1 MFFYCFGIALANYLL
16 VMSLHCLTQLFNGGI
31 MMKKITSTL
40 APLFACA
47 ITALSFSVNAADKW
61 DMPTPYGDGTHQTQ
75 VAQSFAKEV
84 NEKSN
89 GKLTIKVH
97 SGGSLIKHPEIHR
110 AVKSRQ
116 VQIGEVFIGRLGNN
130 DPVFKLDNI
139 PFLATDFDSAEK
151 LYQASK
157 GELTKALAKDSLKLL
172 YTSPW
177 PAQDLY
183 SNKEVKSLNDLSG
196 LKMRSYSPTT
206 SRLADLMGTTPVN
219 IPFSDVA
226 QAFTTNAI
234 DAMITSPSTGVNG
247 QSWDYIT
254 HFTTVHAWIPKNM
267 LFVNSKIFD
276 RLDKDTQEVILTAAA
291 NAEKKGWALGR
302 KLAVDDTETL
312 KKNGMIITEP
322 TEALQTEMRAIG
334 KTMVDEWLKESGET
348 GASIIEAYK
357 AQ

>member
-1 MFFYCFGIALANYLL
+1 MKFLKQPTAALLSSLL
-16 VMSLHCLTQLFNGGI
+16 VFGASQ
-31 MMKKITSTL
+31 
-40 APLFACA
+40 
-47 ITALSFSVNAADKW
+47 SVMAETRW

-75 VAQSFAKEV
+75 VARSFAEEV
-84 NEKSN
+84 NAN
-89 GKLTIKVH
+89 ATGKLNIKIH

-110 AVKSRQ
+110 AVKTRQ
-116 VQIGEVFIGRLGNN
+116 VPVGEVFIGRLGNIN
-130 DPVFKLDNI
+130 PIYKLDNI

-157 GELTKALAKDSLKLL
+157 PALQKALAKENLILL

-183 SNKEVKSLNDLSG
+183 SNKPVNSLKDLSG

-234 DAMITSPSTGVNG
+234 DAMVTSPSTGVNS
-247 QSWDYIT
+247 QSWDYIS
-254 HFTTVHAWIPKNM
+254 HFTTIHAWIPKNM
-267 LFVNSKIFD
+267 VFANKRVFD
-276 RLDKDTQEVILTAAA
+276 RLDEQTQNVIMTAAA

-302 KLAVDDTETL
+302 KLAVEHTDTL
-312 KKNGMIITEP
+312 KANGMTVSAPSEKLVSELEKIGNTMITEWLN
-322 TEALQTEMRAIG
+322 EAGDAG
-334 KTMVDEWLKESGET
+334 KAVLD
-348 GASIIEAYK
+348 AYQAK
-357 AQ
+357 

>member
-1 MFFYCFGIALANYLL
+1 
-16 VMSLHCLTQLFNGGI
+16 
-31 MMKKITSTL
+31 MKFLNVKN
-40 APLFACA
+40 AAFCA
-47 ITALSFSVNAADKW
+47 SIITATAFTGLSNLSAETRW
-61 DMPTPYGDGTHQTQ
+61 DMPLPYGDGTHQTQ
-75 VAQSFAKEV
+75 VARSFAEEV
-84 NEKSN
+84 NAN
-89 GKLTIKVH
+89 AQGKLSIKVH

-130 DPVFKLDNI
+130 DPIFKLDNI

-157 GELTKALAKDSLKLL
+157 GEITKALAKDNLTLL

-183 SNKEVKSLNDLSG
+183 SNKPINSLADLKG

-234 DAMITSPSTGVNG
+234 DAMVTSPSTGVNA
-247 QSWDYIT
+247 QSWDYIS
-254 HFTTVHAWIPKNM
+254 HFSTIHAWIPKNM
-267 LFVNSKIFD
+267 MFVNTKIFN
-276 RLDKDTQEVILTAAA
+276 RLDKDLQQVILTAAK
-291 NAEKKGWALGR
+291 NAEQKGWALGR
-302 KLAVDDTETL
+302 KLAVEHTDMLRD
-312 KKNGMIITEP
+312 KGMVVSAP
-322 TEALQTEMRAIG
+322 SAKLQSELRAIG
-334 KTMVDEWLKESGET
+334 KTMVAEWLDEA
-348 GASIIEAYK
+348 GASGQSVLEAFQ

>member
-1 MFFYCFGIALANYLL
+1 
-16 VMSLHCLTQLFNGGI
+16 
-31 MMKKITSTL
+31 MKKLTSKL
-40 APLFACA
+40 LPLFACTL
-47 ITALSFSVNAADKW
+47 TAVSLTANAADKW

-75 VAQSFAKEV
+75 VAHSFAKEV
-84 NEKSN
+84 NANSN

-130 DPVFKLDNI
+130 DPIFKLDNI

-151 LYQASK
+151 LYQVSK
-157 GELTKALAKDSLKLL
+157 PELTKALAKDSLKLL

-183 SNKEVKSLNDLSG
+183 SNKPVSSLADLAG

-234 DAMITSPSTGVNG
+234 DSMITSPSTGVNG
-247 QSWDYIT
+247 QSWDYIS

-267 LFVNSKIFD
+267 MFVNQKIFD
-276 RLDKDTQEVILTAAA
+276 RLDKDTQQVILTAAA
-291 NAEKKGWALGR
+291 NAEKKGWEMGR
-302 KLAVDDTETL
+302 KLAVEDTDTL
-312 KKNGMIITEP
+312 KKNGMIVAEP
-322 TEALQTEMRAIG
+322 TEKLQSEMRAIG
-334 KTMVDEWLKESGET
+334 KTMVAEWLKESGET
-348 GASIIEAYK
+348 GTAIIEAYNAK
-357 AQ
+357 

>member
-1 MFFYCFGIALANYLL
+1 MNKTSVIAGCILA
-16 VMSLHCLTQLFNGGI
+16 LF
-31 MMKKITSTL
+31 TTL
-40 APLFACA
+40 A
-47 ITALSFSVNAADKW
+47 TAADKW

-75 VAQSFAKEV
+75 VARSFAEEV
-84 NEKSN
+84 NANSG

-97 SGGSLIKHPEIHR
+97 SGGALIKHPEIHR

-130 DPVFKLDNI
+130 DPIFKLDNI

-151 LYQASK
+151 LYRASK
-157 GELTKALAKDSLKLL
+157 DELDKQLKKDKLMLL

-183 SNKEVKSLNDLSG
+183 SNKPVNSLADLQG
-196 LKMRSYSPTT
+196 LKMRAYSPTT

-234 DAMITSPSTGVNG
+234 DAMVTSPSTGVNS
-247 QSWDYIT
+247 QSWDYIS
-254 HFTTVHAWIPKNM
+254 HFTTINAWIPKNM
-267 LFVNSKIFD
+267 VFVNKRIFD
-276 RLDKDTQEVILTAAA
+276 RLDKDTQAVILTAAA

-302 KLAVDDTETL
+302 KLAVEHTDMLRENGMVVSAPSAQLDTEL
-312 KKNGMIITEP
+312 RE
-322 TEALQTEMRAIG
+322 IG
-334 KTMVDEWLKESGET
+334 KVMVKEWLDEAGPSGKKVID
-348 GASIIEAYK
+348 AFNAM
-357 AQ
+357 

>member
-1 MFFYCFGIALANYLL
+1 MKLLNRILSPKVSTSLVAVAALVGATNL
-16 VMSLHCLTQLFNGGI
+16 Q
-31 MMKKITSTL
+31 
-40 APLFACA
+40 AEAR
-47 ITALSFSVNAADKW
+47 W
-61 DMPTPYGDGTHQTQ
+61 DMPVPYGDGTHQTQ
-75 VAQSFAKEV
+75 VAKSFAQEV
-84 NEKSN
+84 NANSN

-130 DPVFKLDNI
+130 APVFKLDNI

-151 LYQASK
+151 LYTVSK
-157 GELTKALAKDSLKLL
+157 PALAKALAKDSLKLL

-183 SNKEVKSLNDLSG
+183 SNKPVTSLADLEG

-247 QSWDYIT
+247 QSWDYIS

-267 LFVNSKIFD
+267 MFVNEKVFN
-276 RLDKDTQEVILTAAA
+276 RLDKDTQEVILTAAV

-302 KLAVDDTETL
+302 KLAVEHTDLLRE
-312 KKNGMIITEP
+312 KGMIVAEP
-322 TEALQTEMRAIG
+322 TEQLQSEMRAIG
-334 KTMVDEWLKESGET
+334 QTMITQWLDEAGSEGK
-348 GASIIEAYK
+348 AIIDAFK

>member
-1 MFFYCFGIALANYLL
+1 MKRFAKKAAVVLTSMLTLGAASNALAE
-16 VMSLHCLTQLFNGGI
+16 
-31 MMKKITSTL
+31 KR
-40 APLFACA
+40 
-47 ITALSFSVNAADKW
+47 W
-61 DMPTPYGDGTHQTQ
+61 EMPTPYGDGTHQTQ
-75 VAQSFAKEV
+75 VARSFAEEV
-84 NEKSN
+84 TANSN
-89 GKLTIKVH
+89 GKLKINIH

-116 VQIGEVFIGRLGNN
+116 VPIGEVFIGRLGNL
-130 DPVFKLDNI
+130 DPIYKLDNI

-151 LYQASK
+151 LYKASRPAL
-157 GELTKALAKDSLKLL
+157 EKALAKEKLILL

-183 SNKEVKSLNDLSG
+183 TNKAVNSLADLKG
-196 LKMRSYSPTT
+196 MKMRSYSPTT

-247 QSWDYIT
+247 QSWDYISD
-254 HFTTVHAWIPKNM
+254 FTTVHAWIPKNM
-267 LFVNSKIFD
+267 VFANKRMFD
-276 RLDKDTQEVILTAAA
+276 RLDAETQQVILKAAA

-302 KLAVDDTETL
+302 KLAVEHTEML
-312 KKNGMIITEP
+312 AKNGMTVSEP
-322 TEALQTEMRAIG
+322 SAQLISEMEKIGAI
-334 KTMVDEWLKESGET
+334 MVDEWVKEAGESGR
-348 GASIIEAYK
+348 AVLSNFQ

>member
-1 MFFYCFGIALANYLL
+1 MKFTAGKAAIFATALTMGAA
-16 VMSLHCLTQLFNGGI
+16 
-31 MMKKITSTL
+31 STL
-40 APLFACA
+40 A
-47 ITALSFSVNAADKW
+47 SAATRW

-75 VAQSFAKEV
+75 VARSFAEEV
-84 NEKSN
+84 NAN
-89 GKLTIKVH
+89 AQGKLLIKVH

-110 AVKSRQ
+110 AVKTRQ
-116 VQIGEVFIGRLGNN
+116 VPIGEVFIGRLGNLN
-130 DPVFKLDNI
+130 PIYKLDNI

-157 GELTKALAKDSLKLL
+157 PALNEALAKENLILL

-183 SNKEVKSLNDLSG
+183 SNKPINSLADLSG

-234 DAMITSPSTGVNG
+234 DAMVTSPSTGVNS
-247 QSWDYIT
+247 QSWDYIS
-254 HFTTVHAWIPKNM
+254 HFTTIHAWIPKNM
-267 LFVNSKIFD
+267 VFANKRVFD
-276 RLDKDTQEVILTAAA
+276 RLDNATQQVILDAAA

-302 KLAVDDTETL
+302 KLAIAHTETL
-312 KKNGMIITEP
+312 AKNGITVSEP
-322 TEALQTEMRAIG
+322 SKKLISELEQIG
-334 KTMVDEWLKESGET
+334 DTMVKEWLDEAGAT
-348 GASIIEAYK
+348 GK
-357 AQ
+357 AVLEDFKAR

>member
-1 MFFYCFGIALANYLL
+1 MKSIRSKL
-16 VMSLHCLTQLFNGGI
+16 V
-31 MMKKITSTL
+31 
-40 APLFACA
+40 PLFACA
-47 ITALSFSVNAADKW
+47 LTAISLNINAASKW
-61 DMPTPYGDGTHQTQ
+61 DLPTPYGDGTHQTQ
-75 VAQSFAKEV
+75 VANSFAEEV
-84 NEKSN
+84 TAKSD

-130 DPVFKLDNI
+130 DPIFKLDNI

-151 LYQASK
+151 LYMASK
-157 GELTKALAKDSLKLL
+157 DELTKALAKDKLKLL

-183 SNKEVKSLNDLSG
+183 SNKPIASISDLSG

-247 QSWDYIT
+247 QSWDYIS

-267 LFVNSKIFD
+267 MFVNQKVFD
-276 RLDKDTQEVILTAAA
+276 RLDKDTQQVVLTAAA

-312 KKNGMIITEP
+312 KKNGMTISEP
-322 TEALQTEMRAIG
+322 TEKLQSEMRVIG
-334 KTMVDEWLKESGET
+334 ETMVAEWLKESGDT
-348 GASIIEAYK
+348 GKAIIEAYNAK
-357 AQ
+357 

>member
-1 MFFYCFGIALANYLL
+1 MTFFNHKKTVLFASILTLTSLGTTSALAE
-16 VMSLHCLTQLFNGGI
+16 I
-31 MMKKITSTL
+31 R
-40 APLFACA
+40 
-47 ITALSFSVNAADKW
+47 W
-61 DMPTPYGDGTHQTQ
+61 DLPTPYGDGTHQTQ
-75 VAQSFAKEV
+75 VARSFAEEV
-84 NEKSN
+84 TAQSN

-116 VQIGEVFIGRLGNN
+116 VQLGEVFIGRLGNN
-130 DPVFKLDNI
+130 SPIFKLDNI

-151 LYQASK
+151 LYKASK
-157 GELTKALAKDSLKLL
+157 QALGDALDEDGLMLL

-183 SNKEVKSLNDLSG
+183 SNKPVNSLADLQG

-234 DAMITSPSTGVNG
+234 DAMVTSPSTGVNS
-247 QSWDYIT
+247 QSWDYIS
-254 HFTTVHAWIPKNM
+254 HFTTINAWIPKNM
-267 LFVNSKIFD
+267 MFVNQKLFE
-276 RLDKDTQEVILTAAA
+276 RLDKDTQQVILTAAE

-302 KLAVDDTETL
+302 KLAVEHTDKL
-312 KKNGMIITEP
+312 KEEGMMVSAP
-322 TEALQTEMRAIG
+322 SDKLQSELRAVG
-334 KTMVDEWLKESGET
+334 KTMVGEWLAESG
-348 GASIIEAYK
+348 ASGK
-357 AQ
+357 AVIDSYNAM

>member
-1 MFFYCFGIALANYLL
+1 MNKSKLLAGLTI
-16 VMSLHCLTQLFNGGI
+16 CL
-31 MMKKITSTL
+31 STT
-40 APLFACA
+40 AA
-47 ITALSFSVNAADKW
+47 IAADKW

-75 VAQSFAKEV
+75 VARSFAEEV
-84 NEKSN
+84 NAKSG

-116 VQIGEVFIGRLGNN
+116 VQIGEVFIGRLGNIS
-130 DPVFKLDNI
+130 PVFKLDNI

-151 LYQASK
+151 LYKASRAALNE
-157 GELTKALAKDSLKLL
+157 ELGKDKLMLL

-183 SNKEVKSLNDLSG
+183 SNKPISSLSDLEG
-196 LKMRSYSPTT
+196 LKMRAYSPTT

-234 DAMITSPSTGVNG
+234 DAMVTSPSTGVNS
-247 QSWDYIT
+247 QSWDYIS
-254 HFTTVHAWIPKNM
+254 HFTTINAWIPKNM
-267 LFVNSKIFD
+267 MFVNKRIFD
-276 RLDKDTQEVILTAAA
+276 RLDDDTKKVILTAAA

-302 KLAVDDTETL
+302 KLAVEHTD
-312 KKNGMIITEP
+312 M
-322 TEALQTEMRAIG
+322 
-334 KTMVDEWLKESGET
+334 
-348 GASIIEAYK
+348 
-357 AQ
+357 